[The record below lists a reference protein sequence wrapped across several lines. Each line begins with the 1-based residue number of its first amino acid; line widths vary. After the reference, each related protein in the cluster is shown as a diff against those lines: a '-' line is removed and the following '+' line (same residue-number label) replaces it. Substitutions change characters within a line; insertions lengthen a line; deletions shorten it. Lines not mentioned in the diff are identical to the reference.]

1 MRTMIQKREQIY
13 QGNLILVNAQYAYRE
28 DKEYTKVDVE
38 GEMLALETAE
48 ALNALMF
55 KMDGWKQIV
64 VVSGWRSMKEQQSIW
79 DESIQD

>member
-13 QGNLILVNAQYAYRE
+13 QGNLILVNAQYAYRV

-55 KMDGWKQIV
+55 KMDGWKQIAA
-64 VVSGWRSMKEQQSIW
+64 VSGWRSMKEQQSIW